1 MPFIRYLMGSRSLRN
16 SKLKSVQA
24 LIYPISKIILIN
36 NIQPNSE
43 LLQLLKLC
51 FYN

>member
-1 MPFIRYLMGSRSLRN
+1 MPFIRNLMGSRSLRN

-36 NIQPNSE
+36 INFLKINSVIIRVI
-43 LLQLLKLC
+43 L
-51 FYN
+51 